1 MRGKNDIISRNR
13 KPIVFVCLLLAV
25 VGIGFTIAYNSDSSV
40 ISNGFGVAGYK
51 TSVSESFVSPLNWSP
66 CDEAQKLVTAKNESS
81 VDVSVRL
88 KYNEYWLASDDI
100 TRLPLEKDGV
110 RLALIVFQNEDD
122 WELKDDGYY
131 YYKSALAPGA
141 TTSSLFEKVVFNC
154 EANMSGEQTCTETAS
169 GIVCE
174 KTVDGYE
181 GAHYHLNVRVE
192 TAQSDVASDHWASIA
207 KESMIMLD
215 VARRYYPVNEIKRYI
230 DVLSVNKNSTLQMH
244 FTDDQNV
251 GIECDYLDQTAENAT
266 FENGVY
272 TNPVT
277 GKQFLSYAQVRELMN
292 YADEKGVEFIP
303 EIDMPAHMTGFIDLA
318 VEKFGYDA
326 VRSHENG
333 FAWGTGDE
341 AGNVDILRQQGKNFI
356 KALYDEYTE
365 FFSDRKYFH
374 MGFDEYTFRIDEKIA
389 FANEMYNYLAQ
400 KGFKVRMW
408 SDAVTKTNIDD
419 LNTNIEIIYWGW
431 WADVEEY
438 GYATVPDF
446 QQRGFRLIIT
456 NRFYLFFVPSTQTMT
471 AENNARTIRDIRET
485 WELDRWNYTYPSKLD
500 TRNGILGGAVC
511 IWGENSAGVSDEAI
525 FQQGSAMYNAMY
537 PKLDAPSSVGEN

>member
-1 MRGKNDIISRNR
+1 MSKQENEFVRNK
-13 KPIVFVCLLLAV
+13 KPLLFAVLLLAV
-25 VGIGFTIAYNSDSSV
+25 AGIGATFAYNVGRHDF
-40 ISNGFGVAGYK
+40 SNDFGVAKYK
-51 TSVSESFVSPLNWSP
+51 TTVLESFVSPTNWQP
-66 CDEAQKLVTAKNESS
+66 CDEVPKTVIAKNESS

-88 KYNEYWLASDDI
+88 KYNEFWLASDDL

-122 WELKDDGYY
+122 WELRSDGYY
-131 YYKSALAPGA
+131 YYKEVLSPGEE
-141 TTSSLFEKVVFNC
+141 TSSLFEKVVFNC
-154 EANMSGEQTCTETAS
+154 EANMGGVQTCTETAT
-169 GIVCE
+169 GIVCTKPE
-174 KTVDGYE
+174 SEYDG
-181 GAHYHLNVRVE
+181 AQYHLDIRVE
-192 TAQSDVASDHWASIA
+192 TAQSDVASDHWANRA

-215 VARRYYPVNEIKRYI
+215 VARRYYPVSEIKRYI
-230 DVLSVNKNSTLQMH
+230 DVLSANKNSTIQMH

-251 GIECDYLDQTAENAT
+251 GIECEYLDQTAAAAT
-266 FENGVY
+266 VENGVY
-272 TNPVT
+272 INPAN
-277 GKQFLSYAQVRELMN
+277 GKKFLSYAQVRELMN
-292 YADEKGVEFIP
+292 YADAKGVEFIP

-318 VEKFGYDA
+318 VLKFGEEA
-326 VRSHENG
+326 VRSHEYG

-374 MGFDEYTFRIDEKIA
+374 MGFDEYTFRIDEKID

-419 LNTNIEIIYWGW
+419 LNTNIEIVYWGW
-431 WADVEEY
+431 WADVEQY

-446 QQRGFRLIIT
+446 QQRGFKLIIT
-456 NRFYLFFVPSTQTMT
+456 NRFYLFFVPSVQTMT
-471 AENNARTIRDIRET
+471 PENNARTIRDIRET
-485 WELDRWNYTYPSKLD
+485 WELDRWNYTYPSKLN
-500 TRNGILGGAVC
+500 TRNGILGGAIC

-525 FQQGSAMYNAMY
+525 YQQGVAMYNAMY
-537 PKLDAPSSVGEN
+537 TKLDAPTPDD